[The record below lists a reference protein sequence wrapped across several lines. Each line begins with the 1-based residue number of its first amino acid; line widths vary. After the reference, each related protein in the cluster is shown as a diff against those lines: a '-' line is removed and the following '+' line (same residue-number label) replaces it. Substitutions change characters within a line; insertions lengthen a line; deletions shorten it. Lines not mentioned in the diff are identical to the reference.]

1 MVTIYLRHGTWA
13 QSSRR
18 ENYSVTQPF
27 ETAARPRRTARPAVE
42 VEDRLL
48 DVHDAAAM
56 LGLKP
61 STLYQWAYERRVPV
75 VKLFGRAL
83 RFRLS
88 AVQKLIE
95 DSERPALRPL
105 DCSDQ
110 PSA

>member
-1 MVTIYLRHGTWA
+1 M
-13 QSSRR
+13 
-18 ENYSVTQPF
+18 TQPF
-27 ETAARPRRTARPAVE
+27 EAVASPRRTARLAVE
-42 VEDRLL
+42 IKDRLL
-48 DVHDAAAM
+48 DVNEAAAM
-56 LGLKP
+56 LGLSPK
-61 STLYQWAYERRVPV
+61 TIYQWTYERRLPV

-88 AVQKLIE
+88 VIQKLIQ

>member
-1 MVTIYLRHGTWA
+1 MT
-13 QSSRR
+13 QSSEPVARLKL
-18 ENYSVTQPF
+18 
-27 ETAARPRRTARPAVE
+27 TAHPAVE
-42 VEDRLL
+42 IEDRLL

-88 AVQKLIE
+88 VIQKLIQ
-95 DSERPALRPL
+95 DSERPAIRPL
-105 DCSDQ
+105 DCSN
-110 PSA
+110 

>member
-1 MVTIYLRHGTWA
+1 M
-13 QSSRR
+13 
-18 ENYSVTQPF
+18 TQPF
-27 ETAARPRRTARPAVE
+27 EAAARPSRTARPAVG

-56 LGLKP
+56 LGLSPK
-61 STLYQWAYERRVPV
+61 TLYEWAYERRVPV

-88 AVQKLIE
+88 VIRKLIK